1 MVTIITVCWA
11 LIGNTPRRMSQ
22 NTVSSDQIWEA
33 FREHRKESER
43 HLLEAFLKAE
53 TAEKD
58 DGESQNVQDQ
68 LVAAEKRRSL
78 PLELLA
84 EEWLKEECGDIATK
98 TYLMDKLLPTLILG
112 LEKLLTEVSMQR
124 SVSARQNPVLIFSLS
139 MSLPLSLL
147 PGIREE
153 AGRYGDKSV

>member
-1 MVTIITVCWA
+1 
-11 LIGNTPRRMSQ
+11 MSQ
-22 NTVSSDQIWEA
+22 NTVSSEQMWEA

-43 HLLEAFLKAE
+43 KLLETFLRTE

-58 DGESQNVQDQ
+58 VSESHEIQDQ

-84 EEWLKEECGDIATK
+84 EEWLREEYGDVATK

-112 LEKLLTEVSMQR
+112 LEKLLTEVSMQC
-124 SVSARQNPVLIFSLS
+124 SVQDKSQSFTFSHNTLSMCLSLS
-139 MSLPLSLL
+139 LPT
-147 PGIREE
+147 GFREG
-153 AGRYGDKSV
+153 AGRYRDNSI

>member
-1 MVTIITVCWA
+1 MVTILTVCWA
-11 LIGNTPRRMSQ
+11 LIGNNLRRMSQ
-22 NTVSSDQIWEA
+22 NTVSSDQMWEA

-43 HLLEAFLKAE
+43 HLLEAFLKTE

-58 DGESQNVQDQ
+58 DCESQDMQDQ

-84 EEWLKEECGDIATK
+84 KEWLREECGDVATK

-112 LEKLLTEVSMQR
+112 LEKLLTEASIAMFCARYQSLY
-124 SVSARQNPVLIFSLS
+124 SVTTASQCPCPSLS
-139 MSLPLSLL
+139 PTGL
-147 PGIREE
+147 REG
-153 AGRYGDKSV
+153 AGRY